1 MWFSRRNFLI
11 YENFEKN
18 NLENS
23 KDNANRVTENSNGYS
38 SSNSIFKT
46 DPDDDSNFK
55 KYNPK
60 IDYKKRT
67 IIGFDPGLTV
77 GIAILDLNGHILSLK
92 SFKEAKYSDV
102 VRQIISHGRAIIVAS
117 DVYPPPKMVKKLAAS
132 LNAKINS
139 PSNVFTVGSKKEMVD
154 EFLRD
159 RTSNFSPNNAHQRDA
174 LAAAIKT
181 YKNYEKKFNLI
192 DKRGKEKNLSF
203 KDIEEV
209 KSLFIDG
216 MPVTKALNF
225 INDSK
230 VIIKTEKSNIDGV
243 LASDLKVVLDSNSD
257 SNSYSNSDSRETLI
271 NLKNRIK
278 QHESQI
284 KNQEALIINLRDKN
298 KLLKNKIR
306 KNKRKSSKLKFKL
319 EKLQQD
325 YSNEI
330 LLEKKV
336 SSKINIIKK
345 LQESYNNE
353 KALRTKLE
361 EKLKTFNKIKTI
373 EISDK
378 VVPVKI
384 IKSFTKDGINES
396 HHQGELKRG
405 DVVFILNS
413 RGGGSQTAT
422 LLSKLSLKA
431 IIISDEMP
439 PQAKEVLE
447 NNDIPLIKSSKMGIK
462 MGKDF
467 AIVKS
472 EILDNEIQLWNN
484 KIKKQRNQY
493 EKEKLW
499 NVIDEYRAQ
508 RKRDS
513 QE

>member
-1 MWFSRRNFLI
+1 
-11 YENFEKN
+11 
-18 NLENS
+18 
-23 KDNANRVTENSNGYS
+23 
-38 SSNSIFKT
+38 
-46 DPDDDSNFK
+46 
-55 KYNPK
+55 
-60 IDYKKRT
+60 
-67 IIGFDPGLTV
+67 LTV
-77 GIAILDLNGHILSLK
+77 GIAIIDLNGHIVSLK

-102 VRQIISHGRAIIVAS
+102 VREVISHGRAIIVAS
-117 DVYPPPKMVKKLAAS
+117 DVFPAPKMVKKLAAS
-132 LNAKINS
+132 LNAKIYS

-159 RTSNFSPNNAHQRDA
+159 RTSIFSPSNAHQRDA

-181 YKNYEKKFNLI
+181 YKIYEKKFNQI
-192 DKRGKEKNLSF
+192 NKRGKEKNLSF
-203 KDIEEV
+203 KEREEV
-209 KSLFIDG
+209 KTLFING
-216 MPVTKALNF
+216 MPITKALDF

-230 VIIKTEKSNIDGV
+230 SILDSKKSKFENIIDPDLITD
-243 LASDLKVVLDSNSD
+243 SDLDTPLDLNLDSQ
-257 SNSYSNSDSRETLI
+257 ETLI
-271 NLKNRIK
+271 KLKSRIK
-278 QHESQI
+278 QQESQI
-284 KNQEALIINLRDKN
+284 KNQEVIIKNLRNKN

-306 KNKRKSSKLKFKL
+306 KQKRKSSKLKFKL

-353 KALRTKLE
+353 KVLREKLE
-361 EKLKTFNKIKTI
+361 ERLKTFNKIKTI
-373 EISDK
+373 EVSHK
-378 VVPVKI
+378 AVPVKI
-384 IKSFTKDGINES
+384 IKSFTRDGINES
-396 HHQGELKRG
+396 YHQGDLKSG
-405 DVVFILNS
+405 DVVFLLNS
-413 RGGGSQTAT
+413 RGGGSQTAS

-431 IIISDEMP
+431 IIISDKMP

-447 NNDIPLIKSSKMGIK
+447 NNDIPLIKSSKIGIK

-467 AIVKS
+467 AIVQS
-472 EILDNEIQLWNN
+472 EALDKEIQLWKN

-508 RKRDS
+508 RKRDA

>member
-1 MWFSRRNFLI
+1 M
-11 YENFEKN
+11 
-18 NLENS
+18 ENS
-23 KDNANRVTENSNGYS
+23 KEDSDKIPENFNGYFS
-38 SSNSIFKT
+38 FNSISKT
-46 DPDDDSNFK
+46 DSDNDSNFK
-55 KYNPK
+55 KDNPK
-60 IDYKKRT
+60 IEYKKRT

-77 GIAILDLNGHILSLK
+77 GIAIIDLNGHILSLK
-92 SFKEAKYSDV
+92 SFKEAKYSEV
-102 VRQIISHGRAIIVAS
+102 VREIINHGRAIIVAS

-132 LNAKINS
+132 LNAKIDS
-139 PSNVFTVGSKKEMVD
+139 PSSVFTVGSKKEMVD

-159 RTSNFSPNNAHQRDA
+159 RKSNFSPNNAHQRDA

-181 YKNYEKKFNLI
+181 YKNYEKKFNQI
-192 DKRGKEKNLSF
+192 DKRGKEKNFSF
-203 KDIEEV
+203 NEREEV
-209 KSLFIDG
+209 KTLFING
-216 MPVTKALNF
+216 MPITKALDF

-230 VIIKTEKSNIDGV
+230 VTIKAEKSNFDNILV
-243 LASDLKVVLDSNSD
+243 SDLKTGLDSNSD
-257 SNSYSNSDSRETLI
+257 SNLDSQETLI
-271 NLKNRIK
+271 KLKRRIN
-278 QHESQI
+278 QQESQI
-284 KNQEALIINLRDKN
+284 KNQDDAIKNLRHKN

-306 KNKRKSSKLKFKL
+306 KQKKKSSKLKFKL

-345 LQESYNNE
+345 LQMSYNNE
-353 KALRTKLE
+353 KILREKLE

-373 EISDK
+373 EVSDK
-378 VVPVKI
+378 TVPVKI
-384 IKSFTKDGINES
+384 IKSFTRDGINES
-396 HHQGELKRG
+396 YHQGDLKSG

-413 RGGGSQTAT
+413 RGGGSQTAS

-431 IIISDEMP
+431 IIVSDEMP

-447 NNDIPLIKSSKMGIK
+447 NNDIPLIKSSKIGIK

-472 EILDNEIQLWNN
+472 EILDKEIQIWKN
-484 KIKKQRNQY
+484 KIKKQRNQD

-499 NVIDEYRAQ
+499 NVIDEYRAK